1 MQLTL
6 CNWYALVWFTFQ
18 EKQLNCFVSCFL
30 LISDPKILTKLMK
43 NKSSLSRSLL
53 LGSNEYLCKGLVW
66 PKWGWGE
73 TREINNVFSITLL
86 GESVSPHSP
95 QSRLSVAAIYSGSFC
110 SDKEWKS
117 VNLCRQKIYHTCD
130 MFIKNY
136 CNHMY
141 VKGKCIYRFIYK
153 KKVLFNHQQLILR
166 NRCNLLILNYYI
178 SVWIQ

>member
-1 MQLTL
+1 MQPTL

-30 LISDPKILTKLMK
+30 LISDPKILTKLMR

-110 SDKEWKS
+110 SDKIMEICKF
-117 VNLCRQKIYHTCD
+117 VQAENLPHD

-136 CNHMY
+136 CNPMY

-166 NRCNLLILNYYI
+166 NRCNLLILNYYN